1 MCTAILKLDRDR
13 KLLNADVEHS
23 SLTRSLEPERKCEQ
37 RIIPGHNTIILLK
50 LRHESHT
57 TIMISLSQGTLEE
70 EDDSDCFKES
80 GIITKNLRRT
90 RNTDWCLCELC
101 GPMDSQKD
109 SLCCHSVQ
117 NLNCNLADSSMKCI
131 LHHQEWLR
139 Y

>member
-37 RIIPGHNTIILLK
+37 RIIRGHNTIILLK

-80 GIITKNLRRT
+80 GIVKEISRRT
-90 RNTDWCLCELC
+90 GNTDWCLFE
-101 GPMDSQKD
+101 PMDSEKE
-109 SLCCHSVQ
+109 SLCCHLVQ
-117 NLNCNLADSSMKCI
+117 NLNCILADSNVKYISQ
-131 LHHQEWLR
+131 HPEWLR